1 MYTAEDPSLLFLP
14 NINQSIDY
22 QGIFLSHTINI
33 SLERNSIGLKI
44 IPNYIS
50 NLFLCFT
57 MSRKKL
63 VMLGNIHKMFLENP
77 YSDYMSMS
85 FIVNIS
91 YSGKEQRYSEF
102 TRIKYSFY
110 HYTIIHTTQ
119 FIHGCVLWFL
129 HDYSNRNI
137 WKYNSKLVTN

>member
-1 MYTAEDPSLLFLP
+1 MHTAEDPSLLFLP
-14 NINQSIDY
+14 KINQSIDY
-22 QGIFLSHTINI
+22 QGISLSHRISI

-63 VMLGNIHKMFLENP
+63 VMLGNPHKMFIENP
-77 YSDYMSMS
+77 DSYYMSMS

-91 YSGKEQRYSEF
+91 YSVKDQRYSEF
-102 TRIKYSFY
+102 MRIKYSLFFLPVILL
-110 HYTIIHTTQ
+110 YTVCTWLRTMIST
-119 FIHGCVLWFL
+119 
-129 HDYSNRNI
+129 
-137 WKYNSKLVTN
+137 